1 MNGGE
6 DLWPPQQC
14 LNTSGSNESRVKL
27 QAITGM
33 QSFTADIK
41 YTPPGTKEG
50 KKLLPYKK
58 NNKCV
63 NYQNSNKIICIV
75 SVHHLIIKK
84 NTNMTK

>member
-1 MNGGE
+1 MLDGMHRLMNGGE
-6 DLWPPQQC
+6 DLWPLQQC

-58 NNKCV
+58 
-63 NYQNSNKIICIV
+63 IINV
-75 SVHHLIIKK
+75 LIIKIQ
-84 NTNMTK
+84 TKLSALSVFTT